1 MTDYYEKLRHA
12 MLRRPEIGAEER
24 RSIYS
29 AAREALIGTLRQID
43 PPPNETLI
51 ASERKEF
58 EKAVFRLECEFAS
71 PALRNGKAN
80 GADHGQPT
88 ASSLIS
94 TSSSSARVA
103 KSEGADCATTSAS
116 SLTFSTRG
124 AKSGAAN
131 GATAPAL
138 TTNSSPRSVKAR
150 GADRAPPPAFV
161 WPPVRPET
169 PPAPAAASV
178 SPPPAAPSDE
188 ARGPTPASPPAAAK
202 GTLMSRLDEMNKIL
216 RKLQSDSPGVEASAL
231 ISEDGL
237 MMASALSGNV
247 DETRVGGMT
256 ATLLNLGT
264 RASAEL
270 GRGAVKEIIIR
281 GDNGYAVVIDAGRG
295 VLLLTLANESAK
307 LGLIFFDM
315 NEAVRALKKVL

>member
-1 MTDYYEKLRHA
+1 
-12 MLRRPEIGAEER
+12 
-24 RSIYS
+24 
-29 AAREALIGTLRQID
+29 
-43 PPPNETLI
+43 
-51 ASERKEF
+51 
-58 EKAVFRLECEFAS
+58 
-71 PALRNGKAN
+71 
-80 GADHGQPT
+80 
-88 ASSLIS
+88 
-94 TSSSSARVA
+94 
-103 KSEGADCATTSAS
+103 
-116 SLTFSTRG
+116 
-124 AKSGAAN
+124 
-131 GATAPAL
+131 
-138 TTNSSPRSVKAR
+138 
-150 GADRAPPPAFV
+150 
-161 WPPVRPET
+161 
-169 PPAPAAASV
+169 
-178 SPPPAAPSDE
+178 
-188 ARGPTPASPPAAAK
+188 
-202 GTLMSRLDEMNKIL
+202 MSRLDEMNKIL